1 MTQRTFHS
9 DDRVG
14 LGVAIILHAALAAVL
29 VIQFQQSK
37 PVTFGGDGAISV
49 TIEDGFDEASSSTA
63 LGIPDALDTV
73 DEPTPDASVV
83 AYEPTPDP
91 KPDEAPSRND
101 PAPRPQPTQRPE
113 RTPAPSSRGQQTG
126 QRNGSGDTGFA
137 DAFGADNG
145 AGSAEAVKAD
155 IKVSIGQQVSREW
168 NRCRITGLDIDKL
181 SATVSFSMDRSGKI
195 TNIGKP
201 AVSGTN
207 PSNSAQAGRFGE
219 CAERALKL
227 VGTFQGLPPEHYDLW
242 RNYQFRF
249 VKK

>member
-14 LGVAIILHAALAAVL
+14 LGVAVILHAALAAVL
-29 VIQFQQSK
+29 VMQFQQTK

-49 TIEDGFDEASSSTA
+49 TIEDGFDEASGSTA

-73 DEPTPDASVV
+73 DEPTPDTNVV
-83 AYEPTPDP
+83 TEVPTPD
-91 KPDEAPSRND
+91 EVPSRNE
-101 PAPRPQPTQRPE
+101 PAPRPQSTQRPE
-113 RTPAPSSRGQQTG
+113 RTPTPSTRGQQTG
-126 QRNGSGDTGFA
+126 QREGSGDTGFA
-137 DAFGADNG
+137 DAFGEG
-145 AGSAEAVKAD
+145 EGTGSAEAVKAD

-195 TNIGKP
+195 TNIAKP
-201 AVSGTN
+201 QVSGTN

>member
-29 VIQFQQSK
+29 VMQFQQSK

-63 LGIPDALDTV
+63 LGIPDALDAI
-73 DEPTPDASVV
+73 DEPMPDASVV
-83 AYEPTPDP
+83 ADEPTPD
-91 KPDEAPSRND
+91 EVPSRDD

-113 RTPAPSSRGQQTG
+113 RNPSPSSRGQQTG
-126 QRNGSGDTGFA
+126 QRDGSGDTGFA
-137 DAFGADNG
+137 DAFGEG
-145 AGSAEAVKAD
+145 EGTGSAEAVKAD

-195 TNIGKP
+195 TNIGEP
-201 AVSGTN
+201 RVSGTN